1 LLAGGRWLVAFGPH
15 LQKCASKAI
24 SPHPLPFRLCP
35 LPFIDDWIMILPD
48 ELKKSF
54 SQQILA
60 YEEEQKMNYINSV
73 EEFFMEKWME
83 KGMLQEGRNMV
94 QEALS
99 IRFSHIPGDIS
110 EKLLQIEDRSLLRDL
125 LKKAIMADTI
135 AVFEKELIADS

>member
-1 LLAGGRWLVAFGPH
+1 MAGSWWLTGFGPH
-15 LQKCASKAI
+15 LQKCVSTAI
-24 SPHPLPFRLCP
+24 RHAPLPFRLCP
-35 LPFIDDWIMILPD
+35 LTFIDDWIMILPD

-73 EEFFMEKWME
+73 EEFFMEKGVE

-99 IRFSHIPGDIS
+99 IRFSQIPGGIS
-110 EKLLQIEDRSLLRDL
+110 EKLSQIEDCTLLRQL

-135 AVFEKELIADS
+135 AGFEKELMAHS